1 VRICEVRVEWFWSL
15 GLEML
20 MPLTVNLRHLEDHPI
35 HVAGQLTVGELDIQ
49 TLDEVIAVTRPLDYD
64 LEIERV
70 EGGLLL
76 RGRLRLVLDC
86 ECVRCL
92 KPFNYLLELKD
103 WSAYAALQGEDSL
116 RVSNDCV
123 GLTALLREDT
133 LLEFPRHPLC
143 DPACRGLPEAQPGRR
158 QRTTNSTR
166 GETSSPAWSE
176 LDKLKF

>member
-1 VRICEVRVEWFWSL
+1 
-15 GLEML
+15 

-35 HVAGQLTVGELDIQ
+35 RVAGQLTVEDLDIQ

-64 LEIERV
+64 LEVERV

-76 RGRLRLVLDC
+76 RGKLRLVLDC

-92 KPFNYLLELKD
+92 KPFDYLLELKG
-103 WSAYAALQGEDSL
+103 WSAYAPLQGEDS
-116 RVSNDCV
+116 VPVNNDCV
-123 GLTALLREDT
+123 DLTPLLREDS

-158 QRTTNSTR
+158 RRTTTSIR
-166 GETSSPAWSE
+166 SEISSPAWSE